1 MGSSSSKYLP
11 TYSVGTSGQ
20 RIPDSNCDW
29 GSKCICPNNEHSY
42 SGEYLNNLRLAQKE
56 NTSTRNYLKAWF
68 EKMEVEPGEEV
79 ESKYDDR
86 VPTPADLRF
95 FGGDE
100 SDEEP
105 NHSDSFDLYYVG
117 ECENTTAGPEVSDGQ
132 CSVSSP
138 NVKEDEIKKKPPKGV
153 DDA

>member
-1 MGSSSSKYLP
+1 MSPLDCK
-11 TYSVGTSGQ
+11 
-20 RIPDSNCDW
+20 
-29 GSKCICPNNEHSY
+29 
-42 SGEYLNNLRLAQKE
+42 
-56 NTSTRNYLKAWF
+56 
-68 EKMEVEPGEEV
+68 
-79 ESKYDDR
+79 
-86 VPTPADLRF
+86 
-95 FGGDE
+95 
-100 SDEEP
+100 EP